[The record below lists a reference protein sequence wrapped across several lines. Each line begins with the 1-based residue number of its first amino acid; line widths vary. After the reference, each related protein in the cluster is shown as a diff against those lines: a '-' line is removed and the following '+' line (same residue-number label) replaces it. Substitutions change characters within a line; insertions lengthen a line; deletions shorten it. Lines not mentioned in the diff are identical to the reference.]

1 MEVLTRCGRCG
12 ALVETTSERFS
23 NGTVYYA
30 PCAATTVI
38 SSNNVVSMDG
48 CGVTVLCPDCME
60 GLKAWLDGE
69 PQGPQG
75 QGRAQKGAGGDSW
88 ERLRADVAKPGC
100 CEYFQGRS
108 DAEACDGCPAL
119 EAMVDCGQARA
130 TDVVRRAKALA
141 GVR

>member
-1 MEVLTRCGRCG
+1 MEFLTRCGRCG

-30 PCAATTVI
+30 PCAATTVL
-38 SSNNVVSMDG
+38 SSNNVVSRDG
-48 CGVTVLCPDCME
+48 CEYTVLCPDCME
-60 GLKAWLDGE
+60 GLKAWLADE
-69 PQGPQG
+69 PQPQG
-75 QGRAQKGAGGDSW
+75 QEGAGEGVGGDSW

-108 DAEACDGCPAL
+108 DVEACDGCPAL
-119 EAMVDCGQARA
+119 EATVDCGQARA